1 MTRQIQSP
9 DFKLRQNQWDLNQIL
24 PREDLGDF
32 SNAPMHVRDNFCA
45 LLERDVFSE
54 ADSLVLYDY
63 LMTRRSMLSP
73 GFLVMLDYW
82 LADEMKHYE
91 ALRRIYHRLAGVSF
105 VQMDRAFAARVPEI
119 EPIAMVLVDEFTI
132 LVTMMFDE
140 IGTVYSY
147 RRDLMEYYS
156 HFGAAIQKVG
166 HYLIK
171 DEGTHFNN
179 AAELVLHYYGDRLD
193 QVEPLLQEIS
203 ALEHRLGTYYKSF
216 FLDHAQEQ
224 CRFPPQFNDVII
236 QVILARLGLAPH
248 PHQQTL
254 QQLWQWIPPNPH
266 TPNSPASPL
275 LLSGWCR

>member
-24 PREDLGDF
+24 PRAGGGDLGYV
-32 SNAPMHVRDNFCA
+32 PTPIRDRFCL

-63 LMTRRSMLSP
+63 LMTRRSLLSP
-73 GFLVMLDYW
+73 GFLVMLEFW

-105 VQMDRAFAARVPEI
+105 AEMDRSFAARVPEI
-119 EPIAMVLVDEFTI
+119 EPIAMVLKDEFTI

-140 IGTVYSY
+140 MGTVYSY
-147 RRDLMEYYS
+147 RRDLVEYYS
-156 HFGAAIQKVG
+156 HCGAAIQKVG
-166 HYLIK
+166 HCLIQ
-171 DEGTHFNN
+171 DEGMHFNN
-179 AAELVLHYYGDRLD
+179 AATLVLHYYSDRLD

-224 CRFPPQFNDVII
+224 FRFPPQFNDVII
-236 QVILARLGLAPH
+236 QVILARLGLASH
-248 PHQQTL
+248 PDQKTL
-254 QQLWQWIPPNPH
+254 QQLWQ
-266 TPNSPASPL
+266 
-275 LLSGWCR
+275 